1 MIVGRSLQTT
11 SLMKPGKVLFL
22 SYSTASN
29 GSLPFLAAV
38 PGVRPTFCVVFLAWL
53 GRVTVLAAVTPLTG
67 LTV

>member
-22 SYSTASN
+22 SFSTASN

-38 PGVRPTFCVVFLAWL
+38 PGVTLLLFALCSWP
-53 GRVTVLAAVTPLTG
+53 G
-67 LTV
+67 LEG